1 MLQDIMIVS
10 RKIKDAQVAVKMITG
25 PDDPVALQLDGQ
37 FSLPK
42 FFPGMNGIRIATSI
56 FRDVAGYSIY
66 SRMFFIKPVKK
77 CG

>member
-37 FSLPK
+37 FSLPN
-42 FFPGMNGIRIATSI
+42 FFPGMNGIRIAI
-56 FRDVAGYSIY
+56 E
-66 SRMFFIKPVKK
+66 
-77 CG
+77 